1 MMFLVRIPWVAA
13 LAALL
18 VLAGAQSAPVQAQT
32 QAQPKDQGAQQG
44 SPVSFKTAVVNLDKI
59 RHEAAMFKTFREK
72 LKQHVESIRAREK
85 AEREEIDKASQEF
98 SRKRTIMAPE
108 AYSEERAKFEKRVA
122 EFQKRGQARQETL
135 NRIQAEGLAQAQKI
149 VEKALVDFAVQ
160 HRVAMVFR
168 ADMLAFY
175 HPSLDVSD
183 LILKALDESKPTI
196 EVPALEK

>member
-1 MMFLVRIPWVAA
+1 MMFLVKIPWRAA
-13 LAALL
+13 LLGLL
-18 VLAGAQSAPVQAQT
+18 VLAGVQSAPALAQQT
-32 QAQPKDQGAQQG
+32 QAQDAPQG

-59 RHEAAMFKTFREK
+59 RREAAMFKTFRDK
-72 LKQHVESIRAREK
+72 LKQRVESIRAQEK

-98 SRKRTIMAPE
+98 SRKRTILAPE

-122 EFQKRGQARQETL
+122 EFQKRGKTRQAAL

-168 ADMLAFY
+168 SDMLAFY

-183 LILKALDESKPTI
+183 LILKTLNESKQTI